1 MSGQKVQKAESGT
14 LGHRQPARPR
24 SYPQGERTSR
34 PPAAEHRPPPATT
47 RLKDLCPACYHL
59 IWVTAVVL
67 LIVGLCM
74 MLSVST
80 AATQTGGDKFLY
92 IRQQGI
98 TAVIGLLLLFG
109 ISRANYRRMGVASIV
124 FLAILVLSLLL
135 VHVPSLSATE
145 GGSASWIP
153 LGPVAFQPSEFAKLA
168 VILAGAHLL
177 VSRRRRVGD
186 FASFMWPFGAV
197 GLGMC
202 GLVMIEGD
210 LGTAIIIAGLLLG
223 MLWIGG
229 MRGRNWALV
238 AATGLGTAL
247 AFTFSSGERTSRVLS
262 FLDPSADPQG
272 ASFQLSQSLVALG
285 RGGWLGVGPGE
296 SVQKFSYL
304 PKAHTDMIY
313 AILGEEFGLVGA
325 GLVLVLFAVFAAAC
339 WKLAS
344 RCVDPMGKYLLAGCG
359 MLVTLQAVVNIGGV
373 IGALPLT
380 GVPLPFISYG
390 RNSLIVMLVAIGL
403 ILSVGRSAAGRPVS
417 SPVEVYR
424 NVTDLDRRRR
434 DGGPRGARVGAR

>member
-1 MSGQKVQKAESGT
+1 
-14 LGHRQPARPR
+14 
-24 SYPQGERTSR
+24 
-34 PPAAEHRPPPATT
+34 
-47 RLKDLCPACYHL
+47 
-59 IWVTAVVL
+59 
-67 LIVGLCM
+67 M
-74 MLSVST
+74 MLSVS
-80 AATQTGGDKFLY
+80 AAAGADKFLY
-92 IRQQGI
+92 VRQQGI
-98 TAVIGLLLLFG
+98 TAAVGILLLVG
-109 ISRANYRRMGVASIV
+109 ISRLNYRRLGAGSIV
-124 FLAILVLSLLL
+124 FLALLVLSLLL
-135 VHVPSLSATE
+135 VHVPSLSASE

-153 LGPVAFQPSEFAKLA
+153 LGPIAFQPSEFAKLA

-177 VSRRRRVGD
+177 VNRRRQVGD
-186 FASFMWPFGAV
+186 FVSYMWPFGAV

-238 AATGLGTAL
+238 AFTGLATAV

-285 RGGWLGVGPGE
+285 RGGWLGVGPGQ

-304 PKAHTDMIY
+304 PKAHTDMIF
-313 AILGEEFGLVGA
+313 AILGEEFGLLGA
-325 GLVLVLFAVFAAAC
+325 GLVLLLFALFAAAC
-339 WKLAS
+339 WKLAI
-344 RCVDPMGKYLLAGCG
+344 RCTDPLGKYLIAGCG

-390 RNSLIVMLVAIGL
+390 RNSLIVMFVAIGL
-403 ILSVGRSAAGRPVS
+403 ILSVSRSGRGRLLSAPAEVS
-417 SPVEVYR
+417 G
-424 NVTDLDRRRR
+424 NVAHIDRRRR
-434 DGGPRGARVGAR
+434 DGRPRGARAGAR